1 MSIAATSPRSVHK
14 VSVRAVVDPS
24 HLPADDRVVAEYALV
39 SSMVAILAIALA
51 SIPES
56 QLAARLPVT
65 NDRAT
70 ALVIHSAR
78 EARVS
83 ASQARAALRRAPYA
97 RAPLRYLYAAGWIT
111 GRQTPYECVFAKA
124 TPEATR
130 KELTSALRKDAR
142 LLSRLRRM
150 SVTVAQAADAL
161 AKGTASAC

>member
-14 VSVRAVVDPS
+14 VSVRAIVDPS
-24 HLPADDRVVAEYALV
+24 HRPADDPVVAEYALV

-111 GRQTPYECVFAKA
+111 GRQKPYACVFAKA

-161 AKGTASAC
+161 TKGTASAC

>member
-1 MSIAATSPRSVHK
+1 
-14 VSVRAVVDPS
+14 
-24 HLPADDRVVAEYALV
+24 
-39 SSMVAILAIALA
+39 MVAILAIALA

-65 NDRAT
+65 TNRAT
-70 ALVIHSAR
+70 ALVIQSAR
-78 EARVS
+78 EARVP
-83 ASQARAALRRAPYA
+83 ASQARAAFRRAPYA

-111 GRQTPYECVFAKA
+111 GRQAPYECVFAKA

-142 LLSRLRRM
+142 LLNRLRRM

-161 AKGTASAC
+161 TKGTASAC